1 MKKRILVVSSANMD
15 FVMNELK
22 NGDDYGFKVS
32 LDIAFKGFFQKYFD
46 EFCRHFVYAVTGRKV
61 TY

>member
-1 MKKRILVVSSANMD
+1 MD

-22 NGDDYGFKVS
+22 NGDDYGFKIS
-32 LDIAFKGFFQKYFD
+32 FSIAFQGFFQKYFD
-46 EFCRHFVYAVTGRKV
+46 EFCRYFVYAVTGRKV